1 MSGLLERIVR
11 RRRASAS
18 SRLGP
23 PSQNVDSPAFGSLYA
38 GNGGPP
44 EAATARVNGAL
55 PRDEAV
61 AAVEGGG
68 VAEAPRAPEAIAGSA
83 APGAGTPAALAAV
96 VPPVEDEATRPQPP
110 APPAVPSF
118 RERGRMRRRAR
129 YLRRLRELQLRD
141 IGGVIVEL
149 ERFERERPD
158 LVQEKVAAAAR
169 TDAELRA
176 LEQALGERRALR
188 ELREAGIGGTCGS
201 CGEIHGS
208 EDRFCASCG
217 EPLRARKS
225 TAEEPPRPPI
235 SGPR

>member
-38 GNGGPP
+38 GNGRPP
-44 EAATARVNGAL
+44 EAATARVNGV
-55 PRDEAV
+55 EAQ
-61 AAVEGGG
+61 AT
-68 VAEAPRAPEAIAGSA
+68 RAD
-83 APGAGTPAALAAV
+83 
-96 VPPVEDEATRPQPP
+96 PPVVADEPAGDGADPPTADSTDPTHPEPRPQPP
-110 APPAVPSF
+110 APLADPSF

-129 YLRRLRELQLRD
+129 YLCRLRELQLRD
-141 IGGVIVEL
+141 IGGLIVEL

-158 LVQEKVAAAAR
+158 LVQAKVAAAAR

-201 CGEIHGS
+201 CGAIHGS

-217 EPLRARKS
+217 EPLRARDS
-225 TAEEPPRPPI
+225 TAEEPPQPPI